1 MLKIFGIYR
10 KYNIPKI
17 GEERLQEACRQ
28 FCSGVASA
36 IKSPSSS
43 PLYVNVDL
51 DIWRYVTFGNGVASE
66 HRGHYLFQ
74 KNDLGKLK
82 YLPENWWYQVND
94 DGQGTA
100 VKFPI
105 KIKPILSWS
114 SSRYMKK
121 DRKLVKAPRF
131 PLEKLCITIIRR
143 ACNINNL

>member
-10 KYNIPKI
+10 NYNIPKI

-28 FCSGVASA
+28 FCFGVASA

-51 DIWRYVTFGNGVASE
+51 DIWRYVTFRKGVASE

-114 SSRYMKK
+114 SS
-121 DRKLVKAPRF
+121 
-131 PLEKLCITIIRR
+131 
-143 ACNINNL
+143 